1 MNPSGLDMY
10 MMSSQAFPSL
20 KGHFLMAMPGMADPN
35 FQQTVT
41 CISEHTS
48 EGAVGIVVN
57 RVFDGLSAQ
66 QIFDELEIE
75 SNSAAGEIPVHYG
88 GPVHGNELFVLHG
101 APFEG
106 DGLLRIN
113 EGLAL
118 NNSRQVIEAI
128 AMGNGPSQFLIA
140 LGCAGWGAGQLEW
153 EMKENAWLFL
163 PCVLDI
169 IFEMPIE
176 NRWESAIN
184 QLGIDPDLLSGTAGN
199 A

>member
-1 MNPSGLDMY
+1 
-10 MMSSQAFPSL
+10 
-20 KGHFLMAMPGMADPN
+20 MAMPGMVDPN
-35 FQQTVT
+35 FQHSVT

-48 EGAVGIVVN
+48 DGALGIVVN

-66 QIFDELEIE
+66 HIFEELEIE
-75 SNSAAGEIPVHYG
+75 SNAAAEKIPVHFG

-106 DGLLRIN
+106 DAILRID

-118 NNSRQVIEAI
+118 NNSREVLEAI
-128 AMGNGPSQFLIA
+128 AMGAGPSQFLIA

-153 EMKENAWLFL
+153 EIKENAWLSM
-163 PCVLDI
+163 PCVPDI

-176 NRWESAIN
+176 ERWESAIN
-184 QLGIDPDLLSGTAGN
+184 RLGIDPDLLSGIAGN